1 MFLSLSLSPVPQHS
15 QICLCRY
22 CFTYAIRC
30 LTKILQEKFDIALLF
45 RIQFFL
51 KFSSEQ
57 WLYFCVL
64 FFIETNFGF
73 MSCWVMYTLS
83 LLWLYFKFAGN
94 YKIIIAG
101 FYLMS

>member
-1 MFLSLSLSPVPQHS
+1 
-15 QICLCRY
+15 
-22 CFTYAIRC
+22 

-64 FFIETNFGF
+64 FFIKTNFGF
-73 MSCWVMYTLS
+73 MSCWVMYL
-83 LLWLYFKFAGN
+83 
-94 YKIIIAG
+94 IIFWI
-101 FYLMS
+101 